1 MLSAMMKK
9 SRPGMHPAMTQRS
22 RKASVGESTRNLVMN
37 ANAIKGYAAYAV
49 AVCGPREQFGTLA
62 ELRAEAHETET
73 GEDDEEQ
80 RRQPFDGGAPV
91 LDAVFGKPQGELEK
105 SDLKPAFP
113 R

>member
-1 MLSAMMKK
+1 
-9 SRPGMHPAMTQRS
+9 MTQRS
-22 RKASVGESTRNLVMN
+22 RKTSVGESTRNLVMN

-80 RRQPFDGGAPV
+80 RRQPFDGGASV
-91 LDAVFGKPQGELEK
+91 LDAVLGNRKANSRNPTLTRIPQMNTQT
-105 SDLKPAFP
+105 DCAV
-113 R
+113 